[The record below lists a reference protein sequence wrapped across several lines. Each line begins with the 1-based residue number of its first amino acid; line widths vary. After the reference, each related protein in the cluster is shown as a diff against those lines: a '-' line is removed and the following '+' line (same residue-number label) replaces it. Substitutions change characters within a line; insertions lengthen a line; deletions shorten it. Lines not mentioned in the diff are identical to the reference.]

1 MSPSYGNRE
10 TEFKIAAVG
19 WFIKDRYS
27 DELEYKFI
35 AREGNTV
42 TLLQDWTTNDRLVT
56 NLPVP
61 CTLEV
66 HISNSSS
73 YVLKAKRFIPGEVT
87 IMEEIVD
94 DIDDNEIKRRLPE
107 KDISND
113 VLIKPEDL
121 DEDFTQVADNSLN
134 KRQKIKRAKKIIKQ
148 MVDKYRVPKQRKL
161 VIDRDMIPRR
171 DGFNKKLVRVIN
183 SSESYETDIKQVTF
197 DMNTLDEDEDLYAFM
212 ENEDD
217 KVILTTKNNHTIVVT
232 KKLNN
237 KYDVEKIQGDSIQ
250 IDEVDM
256 SHEEVFDNVK
266 ISVGTVYASI
276 TDGPIIDDEEPPI
289 EDPPIEP

>member
-1 MSPSYGNRE
+1 MG
-10 TEFKIAAVG
+10 
-19 WFIKDRYS
+19 
-27 DELEYKFI
+27 
-35 AREGNTV
+35 EGNAV

-148 MVDKYRVPKQRKL
+148 MVDKYKLPKQRKF

-171 DGFNKKLVRVIN
+171 DGFNKKYVRVIN
-183 SSESYETDIKQVTF
+183 SSESYETNIKQVTF
-197 DMNTLDEDEDLYAFM
+197 DMNNLNEDEDLYAFM
-212 ENEDD
+212 ENED
-217 KVILTTKNNHTIVVT
+217 
-232 KKLNN
+232 
-237 KYDVEKIQGDSIQ
+237 
-250 IDEVDM
+250 
-256 SHEEVFDNVK
+256 
-266 ISVGTVYASI
+266 
-276 TDGPIIDDEEPPI
+276 
-289 EDPPIEP
+289 